1 MIFLKRKLKIFII
14 LFILLI
20 LYVYVANITL
30 FPKSILLIQ
39 GEKLNLATLWGISL
53 KENSRENSNIG
64 EWKTE
69 KTKEASSVASDT
81 TDRVGKI
88 DLNLNIFQIPISEVS
103 VNVVPKTKVIPLR
116 IGYRFKTIYRRC
128 ISCRNDRNRRKKAI

>member
-1 MIFLKRKLKIFII
+1 MKRKLKIFII

-53 KENSRENSNIG
+53 KESSSANSNIG
-64 EWKTE
+64 ELKTE
-69 KTKEASSVASDT
+69 KIKEASSVASDT
-81 TDRVGKI
+81 TDKVGKM
-88 DLNLNIFQIPISEVS
+88 DLNLNIFKIPISEVS

-116 IGYRFKTIYRRC
+116 ISHRFKTIHRRC
-128 ISCRNDRNRRKKAI
+128 ISCRNDRNRRKKTI